1 MWEKKCPFNTGLLY
15 QEMSSKNEVSWSLK
29 EVQFG
34 AVQLMLGA
42 NWLPVLASPTY
53 LHFKLHLQ
61 LNATI
66 FKILD
71 VDH

>member
-1 MWEKKCPFNTGLLY
+1 M
-15 QEMSSKNEVSWSLK
+15 
-29 EVQFG
+29 QFG